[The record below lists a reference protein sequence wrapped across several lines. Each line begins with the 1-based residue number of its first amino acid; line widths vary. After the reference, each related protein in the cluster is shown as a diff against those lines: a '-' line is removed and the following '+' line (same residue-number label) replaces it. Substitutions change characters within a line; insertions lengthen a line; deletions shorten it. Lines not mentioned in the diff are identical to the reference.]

1 MSSANDTTPSRDW
14 PREATPPDH
23 GIRVLVPYTSPGVTR
38 EALAAARAMTRG
50 LAASIAVVAV
60 HVIPY
65 PAPFHVSDLVRRHLE
80 KRLEWAAGDGPDR
93 AEATI
98 VLARSVEE
106 GFRAAECG
114 GTIVVGSRKRWWPTR
129 ERRLARTLE
138 RCGCRVVLVRLEG
151 RDG

>member
-1 MSSANDTTPSRDW
+1 
-14 PREATPPDH
+14 
-23 GIRVLVPYTSPGVTR
+23 VTR

-50 LAASIAVVAV
+50 LSASIALVAV

-80 KRLEWAAGDGPDR
+80 ARLESAAGDGPDR
-93 AEATI
+93 ADATI

-106 GFRAAECG
+106 GFRAAAECG